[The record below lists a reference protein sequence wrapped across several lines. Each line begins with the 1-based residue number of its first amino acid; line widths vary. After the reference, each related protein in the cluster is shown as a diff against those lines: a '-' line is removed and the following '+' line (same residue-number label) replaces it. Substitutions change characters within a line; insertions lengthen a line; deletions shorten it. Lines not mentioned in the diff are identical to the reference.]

1 MIAEYRPVKKPSKPE
16 KPRRF
21 NLSRELVVLFG
32 FVLLFTLL
40 IGRLFYWQV
49 IHAEALQEEAQDQY
63 TRTLSLTGHRG
74 KILTADGF
82 TLVGNKKAYRL
93 VAQPYLMDRPPLEV
107 ASLLNPLITDATDS
121 AMVQQQKEALT
132 TKLSDPSKKW
142 LVLKPKVSEE
152 QKAQIDL
159 LKLKGIT
166 FENLE
171 VRDYPEASMAAHVT
185 GFVGKDKDGNDQ
197 GYFGIEGE
205 YDQTLRGQTQKQEVQ
220 RDGLGFHLIFDH
232 RQLPTTEDG
241 QDLIL
246 SLRRDVQFTVEQLLK
261 QGVEKYGAL
270 SGEVIV
276 MEPKTGKI
284 LAMAAYPSYDPA
296 SYGSFDT
303 ALFKNPMVA
312 DSYEPGSTFKVL
324 TVAAGIDQG
333 LITPDTECTQCSSA
347 RKIADYTIK
356 TWNDEYH
363 PNITMRDAL
372 AKSDNVAM
380 IFITELLGQD
390 KFVKYI
396 KGFGIGQRTGIELQE
411 DMTPS
416 LRKDWKE
423 IDLATGSFGQGV
435 AVTGL
440 QMVRAVAAIA
450 NHGLLP
456 TPTILEK
463 SFSVDGKSVTGTAE
477 KDGAPAKLN
486 QVRVISE
493 AAAQTVTD
501 MMVYAA
507 STGEAK
513 WTNSRT
519 HKVAGKTGTAQI
531 PIAGHYDP
539 KKTMASY
546 IGFAPPDDPKFVM
559 LVKLREPQSSEWAAE
574 TAAPLWY
581 QIADQLYLLLNIPAD
596 K

>member
-1 MIAEYRPVKKPSKPE
+1 MIAEHQPKKHLLASPK
-16 KPRRF
+16 RTR
-21 NLSRELVVLFG
+21 RELVVLLG
-32 FVLLFTLL
+32 FIVLFALL
-40 IGRLFYWQV
+40 VGRLFYWQV
-49 IHAEALQEEAQDQY
+49 IHAPALRAEAEDQY
-63 TRTLSLTGHRG
+63 SRTLAVAGHRG
-74 KILTADGF
+74 KIYTADGF
-82 TLVGNKKAYRL
+82 PLVGNKKAYRL
-93 VAQPYLMDRPPLEV
+93 VAQPFQMSLKPLEL
-107 ASLLNPLITDATDS
+107 ASILAPYINDSTDS
-121 AMVQQQKEALT
+121 ASLASYRDSLAAKV
-132 TKLSDPSKKW
+132 SDPSKKW
-142 LVLKPKVSEE
+142 VVLKSKISEE
-152 QKAQIDL
+152 TKKQLED
-159 LKLKGIT
+159 LKLKGLV

-185 GFVGKDKDGNDQ
+185 GFVGKDNDGNDQ

-205 YDQTLRGQTQKQEVQ
+205 FNDQLQGHAQKQTVQ

-232 RQLPTTEDG
+232 QPQEQVSDG
-241 QDLIL
+241 QDVVL
-246 SLRRDVQFTVEQLLK
+246 SLRRDVQFTVEQLLRK
-261 QGVEKYGAL
+261 GVEKYGAL

-276 MEPKTGKI
+276 MEPSTGKI
-284 LAMAAYPSYDPA
+284 LAMASYPSYA
-296 SYGSFDT
+296 QSQYGSFDT
-303 ALFKNPMVA
+303 ALFKNPTIA

-333 LITPDTECTQCSSA
+333 LINPDTVCTQCASA

-363 PNITMRDAL
+363 PNITIRDAL

-380 IFITELLGQD
+380 IFIAELLGQER
-390 KFVKYI
+390 FVKYV
-396 KGFGIGQRTGIELQE
+396 KGFGIGQKTGIELQE

-416 LRKDWKE
+416 LRKDWRE

-450 NHGLLP
+450 NQGKLP

-463 SFSVDGKSVTGTAE
+463 PIVSASSDGTQAQPQVIKPETA
-477 KDGAPAKLN
+477 KT
-486 QVRVISE
+486 VIE
-493 AAAQTVTD
+493 

-531 PIAGHYDP
+531 PIAGHYDA

-546 IGFAPPDDPKFVM
+546 IGFAPPDHPKFVM
-559 LVKLREPQSSEWAAE
+559 LVKLREPQSSQWAAE

>member
-1 MIAEYRPVKKPSKPE
+1 M
-16 KPRRF
+16 
-21 NLSRELVVLFG
+21 
-32 FVLLFTLL
+32 
-40 IGRLFYWQV
+40 
-49 IHAEALQEEAQDQY
+49 
-63 TRTLSLTGHRG
+63 
-74 KILTADGF
+74 
-82 TLVGNKKAYRL
+82 
-93 VAQPYLMDRPPLEV
+93 
-107 ASLLNPLITDATDS
+107 
-121 AMVQQQKEALT
+121 
-132 TKLSDPSKKW
+132 
-142 LVLKPKVSEE
+142 
-152 QKAQIDL
+152 
-159 LKLKGIT
+159 
-166 FENLE
+166 
-171 VRDYPEASMAAHVT
+171 
-185 GFVGKDKDGNDQ
+185 
-197 GYFGIEGE
+197 
-205 YDQTLRGQTQKQEVQ
+205 
-220 RDGLGFHLIFDH
+220 
-232 RQLPTTEDG
+232 
-241 QDLIL
+241 
-246 SLRRDVQFTVEQLLK
+246 
-261 QGVEKYGAL
+261 
-270 SGEVIV
+270 
-276 MEPKTGKI
+276 
-284 LAMAAYPSYDPA
+284 
-296 SYGSFDT
+296 
-303 ALFKNPMVA
+303 
-312 DSYEPGSTFKVL
+312 
-324 TVAAGIDQG
+324 AAGINEG
-333 LITPDTECTQCSSA
+333 LVTPETRCDICNGPLSVSN
-347 RKIADYTIK
+347 YVIK
-356 TWNDEYH
+356 TWNNQYMDN
-363 PNITMRDAL
+363 PTMTDVIIH
-372 AKSDNVAM
+372 SDNTGMVFVARK
-380 IFITELLGQD
+380 LGQD
-390 KFVKYI
+390 KMFDYI
-396 KGFGIGQRTGIELQE
+396 KKLGFGDVTGVDLQDE
-411 DMTPS
+411 QSPDIRP
-416 LRKDWKE
+416 LKDWKE